1 MGLKLVTPQVERGVT
16 DESACRMLPHG
27 LYIIPDSDS
36 GNHDLPLTSKD
47 WSLLVPH
54 TFAVQQQQRDC
65 AGRERGGKR
74 KLIMEVISNQT
85 NYLAPL
91 LRGQICQ
98 HAFSLLND

>member
-36 GNHDLPLTSKD
+36 GNHDLPLTSID

-54 TFAVQQQQRDC
+54 TFAVQQQQRDVRRQ
-65 AGRERGGKR
+65 REVWCFWEWKR
-74 KLIMEVISNQT
+74 KLIMEADSPFT
-85 NYLAPL
+85 
-91 LRGQICQ
+91 
-98 HAFSLLND
+98 

>member
-1 MGLKLVTPQVERGVT
+1 MPHAPPT
-16 DESACRMLPHG
+16 PHG

-54 TFAVQQQQRDC
+54 TFAVQQQREIAQQRE
-65 AGRERGGKR
+65 GREKEVV
-74 KLIMEVISNQT
+74 MEVISNQT